1 MFHRIFVNTAKIFCG
16 SSLNAILN
24 LAAAALIARTIGAKD
39 YGVLIFIQAFALIIG
54 QLLSF
59 NTWQAVITFGSRSL
73 EANDEAALGQI
84 IKISVLLD
92 LVGGLTACCLAM
104 LVADPVITFLGW
116 PETTGDLLRLYSP
129 AIILGSSSVAA
140 GCLRLFSRFGL
151 LAAAGMAAPLIRL
164 AGAILGYSQSFS
176 LHDFTSVHLIAA
188 LVGQLILLA
197 VAAGA
202 IGWKRT
208 TGFMRQSLAGARA
221 RFPGFLHYVTVTNL
235 HATVKILTREADQM
249 IAAIFL
255 NPSALALLKIARQF
269 SQILPM
275 IADPLYQT
283 LFTEFSHLH
292 AGNRTREF
300 SALIRRSSL
309 AGLGIGLTGMLLF
322 WLFGQSIVLFTFG
335 AEFTAVIPCSMIF
348 MLAFTISLA
357 GLPLQP
363 VMLARGR
370 PEISFK
376 INLISTIIYLILLL
390 PLSRHYGIS
399 GAAGAYV
406 IYYLVWTGLMQARV
420 RAADKEHE

>member
-59 NTWQAVITFGSRSL
+59 NTWQAMITFGSRSL
-73 EANDEAALGQI
+73 ETNDEAALGQL

-104 LVADPVITFLGW
+104 LAAAPVTSFLGW
-116 PETTGDLLRLYSP
+116 PEATSDLLRLYSP

-140 GCLRLFSRFGL
+140 GGLRLFNRFGL
-151 LAAAGMAAPLIRL
+151 LATAGLASPLIRL
-164 AGAILGYSQSFS
+164 AGAVLGYRRNFS
-176 LHDFTSVHLIAA
+176 LYDFTLVNLVAA
-188 LVGQLILLA
+188 LSGQLILVA
-197 VAAGA
+197 VTANA
-202 IGWKRT
+202 IGWKRAN
-208 TGFMRQSLAGARA
+208 GFLWQSLAGAKA
-221 RFPGFLHYVTVTNL
+221 RFPGLLRYVTVSNL
-235 HATVKILTREADQM
+235 HATVKILTREADQV
-249 IAAIFL
+249 IAAVFI
-255 NPSALALLKIARQF
+255 NPAALALLKIARQF

-292 AGNRTREF
+292 AGNRNNEF
-300 SALIRRSSL
+300 SALIRKSSF
-309 AGLGIGLTGMLLF
+309 AGLSIGLTGMLLF
-322 WLFGQSIVLFTFG
+322 WLFGDSVVLFSFG
-335 AEFTAVIPCSMIF
+335 TEFTAVIPCSMIF

-376 INLISTIIYLILLL
+376 INLISTIIYLTLLL
-390 PLSRHYGIS
+390 PLSRHYGIN

-420 RAADKEHE
+420 RAADKDHE